1 MNTPKVK
8 TALVTGAS
16 RGIGRAAA
24 EALAASGAT
33 VAVHYANNTAAA
45 DETVSAIR
53 TAGGNAF
60 PIRADLAEPGSVDAV
75 VDTLLAELRQRTG
88 RARLDAVV
96 HNAAVTTSRSLDETT
111 PEDLDRI
118 WNVNVR
124 APFLLTKALLPV
136 INDGGR
142 VVFVSSAATRIALPE
157 LAYAMSKGAIE
168 VLARTLANHV
178 GLRSITVNAVA
189 PGPTMTDT
197 NPWMAS
203 PDAQAMVAAGN
214 AIERVGMPEDIAAV
228 IAFLVSDAG
237 GWVTGQI
244 IDASGGCYLGPK
256 RIGAV

>member
-1 MNTPKVK
+1 MNTLQGK

-16 RGIGRAAA
+16 RGIGRATAR
-24 EALAASGAT
+24 ALAADGAT

-45 DETVSAIR
+45 DHTVTAIR
-53 TAGGNAF
+53 AAGGSAF
-60 PIRADLAEPGSVDAV
+60 TVRADLAVPGSMDALV
-75 VDTLLAELRQRTG
+75 ENLLAELGRHTG

-96 HNAAVTTSRSLDETT
+96 HNAAVTTSASLDETT
-111 PEDLDRI
+111 PEDLERI
-118 WNVNVR
+118 WSVNVR
-124 APFLLTKALLPV
+124 APFLLTQALLPS

-157 LAYAMSKGAIE
+157 VAYAMSKGAIE
-168 VLARTLANHV
+168 VFARTLANSV
-178 GLRSITVNAVA
+178 GARSITVNAVA

-203 PDAQAMVAAGN
+203 PEAQAMVAAGN

-228 IAFLVSDAG
+228 IAFLASDAG

-244 IDASGGCYLGPK
+244 IEASGGCYLGPK
-256 RIGAV
+256 RLGA